1 MVDFSG
7 RDKYGDVYTIQ
18 AYEPGHP
25 GKGKVFLELF
35 NSGDNS
41 NTLHMYSAKK
51 ARRLA
56 TSLLV
61 AANIADAEYEVR
73 TDEGVE

>member
-35 NSGDNS
+35 SSDGS
-41 NTLHMYSAKK
+41 NALHMYSAKK